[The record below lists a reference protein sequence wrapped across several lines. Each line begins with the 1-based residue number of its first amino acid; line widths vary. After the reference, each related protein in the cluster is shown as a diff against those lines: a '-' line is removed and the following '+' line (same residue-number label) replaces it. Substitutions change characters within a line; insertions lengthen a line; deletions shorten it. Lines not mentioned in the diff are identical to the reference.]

1 MLSLGGY
8 MFQLRPY
15 QEMLIEGSRLEF
27 QSGKKRTCIVAPCG
41 AGKTV
46 IMAYMASQARLKGNR
61 TLFAVH
67 RQELI
72 QQSSDTFQAL
82 GVSHGIIAAGY
93 PSSHAEYIQIASI
106 QTVIRRINKIYPPQ
120 IIIFDEA
127 HHSTAATWRK
137 LMEAF
142 PEAYVI
148 GLTATPAGMGGQGLG
163 DIFESLIMGPSV
175 KELISWGNL
184 APFRY
189 FAPPVKADL
198 AGLRAVKYGDF
209 DQKEIALR
217 MDKSEIIGDQIEQ
230 YLKLAP
236 GAKAVCYCA
245 SIAHSQHTAE
255 AFRAAGIPAMHID
268 GNTPQIAREAATN
281 EFKKGT
287 IKILCNVDLISE
299 GYDCAD
305 MDAVILARPT
315 QSLTLH
321 IQQSMRA
328 MRPDKSNP
336 GKVAIIIDAVG
347 NVYRHGLPDEDRTW
361 TLAGTPKKKST
372 EKMEIPLKVCPKC
385 YSAHKP
391 GPACPL
397 CGHKY
402 PVEERE
408 GPKQRAGELAEVVE
422 LEKKRLRQEVGRAR
436 DVVTLEQ
443 IAIQRGYKPGW
454 IIKQCEYKNIP
465 FGGGGNA

>member
-1 MLSLGGY
+1 
-8 MFQLRPY
+8 
-15 QEMLIEGSRLEF
+15 
-27 QSGKKRTCIVAPCG
+27 
-41 AGKTV
+41 
-46 IMAYMASQARLKGNR
+46 
-61 TLFAVH
+61 
-67 RQELI
+67 
-72 QQSSDTFQAL
+72 
-82 GVSHGIIAAGY
+82 
-93 PSSHAEYIQIASI
+93 
-106 QTVIRRINKIYPPQ
+106 
-120 IIIFDEA
+120 
-127 HHSTAATWRK
+127 
-137 LMEAF
+137 MEAF
-142 PEAYVI
+142 PDAYVI
-148 GLTATPAGMGGQGLG
+148 GLTATPARMGGQGLG

-198 AGLRAVKYGDF
+198 AGLRAVKYGDY

-230 YLKLAP
+230 YLKLSP

-268 GNTPQIAREAATN
+268 GNTPQMARGAATN

-328 MRPDKSNP
+328 MRPDKSNR

-361 TLAGTPKKKST
+361 TLEGTPKKKSA

-385 YSAHKP
+385 YGAHKP
-391 GPACPL
+391 GPACTL

-443 IAIQRGYKPGW
+443 IAMQRGYKPGW